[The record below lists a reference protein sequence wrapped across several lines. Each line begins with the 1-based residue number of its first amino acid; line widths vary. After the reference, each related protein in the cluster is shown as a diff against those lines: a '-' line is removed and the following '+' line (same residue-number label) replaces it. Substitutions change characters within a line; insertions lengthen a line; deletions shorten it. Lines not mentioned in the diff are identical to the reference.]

1 MGYSTEMVRLRIQ
14 KLKDVNFLRPN
25 KLIEDPVFGKRMQT
39 EQITTYRPYKIN
51 LRRQHVFF
59 KDISSESSLQKLM
72 QFCDEHPYT
81 RYVVPTYMKN
91 LTLYTQFDVP
101 QEITGKMEMVY
112 NLLKSNGLCSS
123 ILIFT
128 NETNFRSKADF
139 NRWNIHQKQWMF
151 ESSKIKNVFQDLWDN
166 FISKYQSDIRHRPI
180 IKPSLDFR
188 FDELDA
194 KLLRELS
201 INAKISNKEL
211 SEIYGKDPASIS
223 RRIQKL
229 KSKVLGKNR
238 IIYDRTMFNLSY
250 QQIIVGKFNK
260 DHEFH
265 ANSFYEFMNRS
276 DLPFHSS
283 GTINEE
289 SFIWVITLPPYY
301 ASELSKFLW
310 KHTQEIN
317 IYQVDMKASR
327 SYFFYHINYL
337 GHKKWNI
344 DDDYI
349 INAPLKKIGIVV

>member
-59 KDISSESSLQKLM
+59 KNISSESSLQKLM

-81 RYVVPTYMKN
+81 RYVVPTYMEN

-327 SYFFYHINYL
+327 SYFFYHKNYL

-344 DDDYI
+344 DDDYV
-349 INAPLKKIGIVV
+349 INTPLKQIGLEV